1 MAQARPGAYSGRPAP
16 SPRRPPL
23 RILTY
28 STLYPNAAQPNH
40 GVFVENRLRRLVESG
55 RAEARVVAPVPWFPS
70 ASPRFGQ
77 WAAFAKAPPRE
88 SRHGLEITHPR
99 FPVLPKVGMTA
110 APYLLYAGS
119 RGAVREALAAGRAQL
134 IDAHYFYPD
143 GVAAALLAREFGL
156 PFVVTARG
164 TDLNLI
170 PAHALP
176 RRMIQWAAGR
186 AAGLITVCQAL
197 KDSLVELGVPHERVT
212 VLRNGVDLEQFRPQP
227 REAARAAL
235 GLTRPTLLSVGGL
248 IERKGN
254 HVTVAA
260 LPELPEF
267 ELLLAGE
274 GEERAALER
283 QARSLG
289 VADRVRFLGRVPHA
303 ELAAIYS
310 AADALVLASSREG
323 WANVLLEAMACGT
336 PVAATNIWGTPEV
349 VRERAAGVLM
359 AERSPAALAAAV
371 RDLFADLP
379 DRAATRAY
387 AEGFG
392 WEPTTEGQLALFSRI
407 LAAQPRHRAS

>member
-1 MAQARPGAYSGRPAP
+1 MAAP
-16 SPRRPPL
+16 PPRSQPPL

-28 STLYPNAAQPNH
+28 TTLYPNAAQPNH

-55 RAEARVVAPVPWFPS
+55 RAEARVVAPAPWFPS
-70 ASPRFGQ
+70 ASRRFGQ
-77 WAAFAKAPPRE
+77 WATFAGVPARE
-88 SRHGLEITHPR
+88 TRHGLPVAHPR
-99 FPVLPKVGMTA
+99 YPVVPRIGMTA
-110 APYLLYAGS
+110 APFLLYAWS
-119 RGAVREALAAGRAQL
+119 RAAVRAALAEGRAEL

-143 GVAAALLAREFGL
+143 GVAAALLACEFRL

-170 PAHALP
+170 PQHPVP
-176 RRMIQWAAGR
+176 RRLIQWAAGR

-197 KDSLVELGVPHERVT
+197 KDSLVELDVPAERVT
-212 VLRNGVDLEQFRPQP
+212 VLRNGVDLAQFRPQP

-260 LPELPEF
+260 LPALPEF

-274 GEERAALER
+274 GEERGALER
-283 QARSLG
+283 QAQALG
-289 VADRVRFLGRVPHA
+289 VGDRVRFLGRIAHA
-303 ELAAIYS
+303 ELAGVYS

-336 PVAATNIWGTPEV
+336 PVVATDLWGTPEV

-371 RDLFADLP
+371 RALFADLP

-387 AEGFG
+387 AEGFD
-392 WEPTTEGQLALFSRI
+392 WAPTTAGQLELFGRI
-407 LAAQPRHRAS
+407 LAAQPRQSAS

>member
-1 MAQARPGAYSGRPAP
+1 
-16 SPRRPPL
+16 L

-28 STLYPNAAQPNH
+28 TTLYPNAAQPNH

-55 RAEARVVAPVPWFPS
+55 GAEARVVAPTPWFPT
-70 ASPRFGQ
+70 ASRRFGQ
-77 WAAFAKAPPRE
+77 WARFAEVPERE
-88 SRHGLEITHPR
+88 SRHGLEIDHPR
-99 FPVLPKVGMTA
+99 FPAIPKVGMSL
-110 APYLLYAGS
+110 APFLLYAGS
-119 RGAVREALAAGRAQL
+119 RRAVRAAIASGRAEL

-170 PAHALP
+170 PQHALP
-176 RRMIQWAAGR
+176 RRLIRWAAAR
-186 AAGLITVCQAL
+186 ASGLITVCQAL
-197 KDSLVELGVPHERVT
+197 KDSLVELGVAPERVT
-212 VLRNGVDLEQFRPQP
+212 VLRNGVDLKQFRPQP

-274 GEERAALER
+274 GEERGALEQ

-289 VADRVRFLGRVPHA
+289 VAERVRFLGRIPHA
-303 ELAAIYS
+303 ELAGVYS

-336 PVAATNIWGTPEV
+336 PAVATDIWGTPEV
-349 VRERAAGVLM
+349 VRDRAAGVLM
-359 AERSPAALAAAV
+359 AERSPAALAVAV
-371 RDLFADLP
+371 RKLFADPP
-379 DRAATRAY
+379 DRTATRAY

-392 WEPTTEGQLALFSRI
+392 WEPTTEGQLELFRRI
-407 LAAQPRHRAS
+407 LAAQPRQSAS

>member
-1 MAQARPGAYSGRPAP
+1 M
-16 SPRRPPL
+16 

-28 STLYPNAAQPNH
+28 TTLYPNAAQPNH

-55 RAEARVVAPVPWFPS
+55 QAEARVVAPAPWFPS

-77 WAAFAKAPPRE
+77 WATFAGVPARE
-88 SRHGLEITHPR
+88 TRHGLAVTHPR
-99 FPVLPKVGMTA
+99 YPAVPRIGMTA
-110 APYLLYAGS
+110 APFLLYAWS
-119 RGAVREALAAGRAQL
+119 RGAVRAALAEGRAEL

-143 GVAAALLAREFGL
+143 GVAAALLAREFKL

-170 PAHALP
+170 PQHPVP
-176 RRMIQWAAGR
+176 RRLIPWAAGR
-186 AAGLITVCQAL
+186 AAGLVTVCQAL
-197 KDSLVELGVPHERVT
+197 KDSLVELAVPAERVT
-212 VLRNGVDLEQFRPQP
+212 VLRNGVDLAQFRPQP

-260 LPELPEF
+260 LPTLPEF
-267 ELLLAGE
+267 DLLLAGE
-274 GEERAALER
+274 GEERGALER
-283 QARSLG
+283 QAQALG
-289 VADRVRFLGRVPHA
+289 VGDRVRFLGRIAHA
-303 ELAAIYS
+303 ELARVYS

-336 PVAATNIWGTPEV
+336 PVVATDLWGTPEV

-371 RDLFADLP
+371 RALFADLP
-379 DRAATRAY
+379 ERAATRAY

-392 WEPTTEGQLALFSRI
+392 WEPTTQGQLELFSRI
-407 LAAQPRHRAS
+407 LAAQPAQSRS